1 VTVNARQVLCV
12 ALLGA
17 LCACNQG
24 SGPPATTASA
34 GTTPAAAAAQVHPD
48 FSGFWNLD
56 AKMPRDEDLMSKVAP
71 NTVFLNDTGPV
82 EFPAG
87 EYGGLKL
94 KPAAVEAAKTWNVY
108 DQLTVENACKPPSI
122 IYAMQG
128 PFPIEIFQSDRFI
141 VMKLEYYDMV
151 RMIFLDGRT
160 AEADYPDSKLGFSS
174 GHWEGSTLVVETT
187 HLEPAT
193 ITNNGLDHSS
203 QVKVTERFKLSADGT
218 TLLSTQEFEDP
229 QMLDNRGVR
238 FIAWRREAGQHVF
251 PYECDPG
258 FAGNYA
264 KPEGGAKPER
274 GGKPEAG
281 AKPSAKPGAGS
292 KAAAGGASKH

>member
-1 VTVNARQVLCV
+1 
-12 ALLGA
+12 
-17 LCACNQG
+17 
-24 SGPPATTASA
+24 
-34 GTTPAAAAAQVHPD
+34 
-48 FSGFWNLD
+48 
-56 AKMPRDEDLMSKVAP
+56 
-71 NTVFLNDTGPV
+71 
-82 EFPAG
+82 
-87 EYGGLKL
+87 
-94 KPAAVEAAKTWNVY
+94 VEAARKWNPY

-160 AEADYPDSKLGFSS
+160 AEADYPDSKVGFYT
-174 GHWEGSTLVVETT
+174 GHWEGSTLVVETA

-203 QVKVTERFKLSADGT
+203 QVRVIERFKLGADGQ

-229 QMLDNRGVR
+229 QVLDNRGVR
-238 FIAWRREAGQHVF
+238 FIAWRKEAGQHVF

-264 KPEGGAKPER
+264 KPSVDGPPR
-274 GGKPEAG
+274 GGEAG
-281 AKPSAKPGAGS
+281 AKSKAGAKP
-292 KAAAGGASKH
+292 AAAGGSKH